1 MQYPHIPNNRIP
13 TSREGIDQLEKN
25 RLYIYHSR
33 FAHCLLRKDKP
44 GTKYNRSDNRNG
56 VCRTSFGKHNGS
68 RTLLFNG

>member
-56 VCRTSFGKHNGS
+56 VC
-68 RTLLFNG
+68 